1 VQIDVKGRH
10 VVVTDELREQV
21 ERRLAKVAKQV
32 NGSAWC
38 EVELSRERN
47 PAIAICEC
55 AEVTI
60 HLKGVTLRA
69 RERARDM
76 PHAINLV
83 ADDIARQVKRV
94 RDKRRG
100 PRAGDAFVSPVPV
113 TPTFDQPAA
122 GAI

>member
-1 VQIDVKGRH
+1 MQIDVKGRH

-21 ERRLAKVAKQV
+21 QRRLAKVEKQV

-38 EVELSRERN
+38 EVELSRELN
-47 PAIAICEC
+47 PANPICEV

-69 RERARDM
+69 KEASRDM
-76 PHAINLV
+76 PHAINQV
-83 ADDIARQVKRV
+83 TDDIARQVKRV

-100 PRAGDAFVSPVPV
+100 PRAGDGFVPPMADG
-113 TPTFDQPAA
+113 FDQPAT

>member
-1 VQIDVKGRH
+1 MQIDVKGRH

-21 ERRLAKVAKQV
+21 QRRLAKVEKQV

-38 EVELSRERN
+38 EVELSRESN
-47 PAIAICEC
+47 PANPMREI

-69 RERARDM
+69 KESAREM

-83 ADDIARQVKRV
+83 TDDIARQVKRV

-100 PRAGDAFVSPVPV
+100 PRAGDAFVPPAADG
-113 TPTFDQPAA
+113 FDQPAA

>member
-1 VQIDVKGRH
+1 MQIDVKGRH

-21 ERRLAKVAKQV
+21 QRRLAKVEKQV
-32 NGSAWC
+32 SPSAWC
-38 EVELSRERN
+38 EVELCHEPN
-47 PAIAICEC
+47 PANPLSEV
-55 AEVTI
+55 AEITL

-69 RERARDM
+69 TEAARDM

-83 ADDIARQVKRV
+83 TDDIARQVKRV

-100 PRAGDAFVSPVPV
+100 PRAGDGFARPVADG
-113 TPTFDQPAA
+113 FDQPAA